1 MIKQGSLPKG
11 RKKAGAIFLYLV
23 LAAITVLM
31 FVPTLWGLCASF
43 KPEEEVLAEGIHFL
57 PKDFTFENY
66 LEVFTNRN
74 NPVLRW
80 FFNSLVIAVLNV
92 VLYLFI
98 ASMAAFAFS
107 RLKFKGRETLFVICM
122 MSMMI
127 PGIINVIPNYV
138 IIEKLGLLDNYL
150 AMVLPGLGGVGSVF
164 MIRQFMKGIPKEY
177 DEAARIDGASSWCI
191 YTRVILPLCK
201 PALITAGIF
210 AFQGS
215 WNDFLWP
222 LIVTNRPETRTLT
235 SGLYIMQGLYS
246 HQYGKLLAG
255 AMLSALPVL
264 IVFLFGQKYLV
275 EGINVGGIKG

>member
-1 MIKQGSLPKG
+1 MTKQKSLSKEW
-11 RKKAGAIFLYLV
+11 KKAGTIFWYLV
-23 LAAITVLM
+23 LAAITLLM
-31 FVPTLWGLCASF
+31 LVPTLWGLCASF

-57 PKDFTFENY
+57 PQDFTFENY
-66 LEVFTNRN
+66 IEVFTNRN

-92 VLYLFI
+92 GLYLFI

-107 RLKFKGRETLFVICM
+107 RLKFKGRETMFLVCM

-138 IIEKLGLLDNYL
+138 IIEKMGLLDNYL

-177 DEAARIDGASSWCI
+177 DEAAKIDGASNWCI
-191 YTRVILPLCK
+191 YTRIILPLCK

-222 LIVTNRPETRTLT
+222 LIVTNSPETRTLT

-275 EGINVGGIKG
+275 EGIGVGGVKG

>member
-1 MIKQGSLPKG
+1 MTKQKSLSKEW
-11 RKKAGAIFLYLV
+11 KKAGTIFWYLV
-23 LAAITVLM
+23 LAAITLLM
-31 FVPTLWGLCASF
+31 LVPTLWGLCASF

-57 PKDFTFENY
+57 PQDFTFENY
-66 LEVFTNRN
+66 IEVFTNRN

-92 VLYLFI
+92 GLYLFI

-107 RLKFKGRETLFVICM
+107 RLKFKGRETMFLICM

-138 IIEKLGLLDNYL
+138 IIEKMGLLDNYL

-177 DEAARIDGASSWCI
+177 DEAAKIDGASNWCI
-191 YTRVILPLCK
+191 YTRIILPLCK

-222 LIVTNRPETRTLT
+222 LIVTNSPETRTLT

-275 EGINVGGIKG
+275 EGIGVGGVKG

>member
-1 MIKQGSLPKG
+1 MTKQKSLSKEW
-11 RKKAGAIFLYLV
+11 KKARTIFWYLV
-23 LAAITVLM
+23 LAAITLLM
-31 FVPTLWGLCASF
+31 LVPTLWGLCASF

-57 PKDFTFENY
+57 PQDFTFENY
-66 LEVFTNRN
+66 IEVFTNRN

-92 VLYLFI
+92 GLYLFI

-107 RLKFKGRETLFVICM
+107 RLKFKGRETMFLVCM

-138 IIEKLGLLDNYL
+138 IIEKMGLLDNYL

-177 DEAARIDGASSWCI
+177 DEAAKIDGASNWCI
-191 YTRVILPLCK
+191 YTRIILPLCK

-222 LIVTNRPETRTLT
+222 LIVTNSPETRTLT

-275 EGINVGGIKG
+275 EGIGVGGVKG

>member
-1 MIKQGSLPKG
+1 MTKQKSLSKEW
-11 RKKAGAIFLYLV
+11 KKAGTIFWYLV
-23 LAAITVLM
+23 LAAITMLM
-31 FVPTLWGLCASF
+31 LVPTLWGLCASF

-57 PKDFTFENY
+57 PQDFTFENY
-66 LEVFTNRN
+66 IEVFTNRN

-92 VLYLFI
+92 GLYLFI

-107 RLKFKGRETLFVICM
+107 RLKFKGRETMFLVCM

-138 IIEKLGLLDNYL
+138 IIEKMGLLDNYL

-177 DEAARIDGASSWCI
+177 DEAAKIDGASNWCI
-191 YTRVILPLCK
+191 YTRIILPLCK

-222 LIVTNRPETRTLT
+222 LIVTNSPETRTLT

-275 EGINVGGIKG
+275 EGIGVGGVKG

>member
-1 MIKQGSLPKG
+1 
-11 RKKAGAIFLYLV
+11 
-23 LAAITVLM
+23 
-31 FVPTLWGLCASF
+31 
-43 KPEEEVLAEGIHFL
+43 
-57 PKDFTFENY
+57 
-66 LEVFTNRN
+66 
-74 NPVLRW
+74 
-80 FFNSLVIAVLNV
+80 
-92 VLYLFI
+92 
-98 ASMAAFAFS
+98 
-107 RLKFKGRETLFVICM
+107 
-122 MSMMI
+122 
-127 PGIINVIPNYV
+127 
-138 IIEKLGLLDNYL
+138 
-150 AMVLPGLGGVGSVF
+150 
-164 MIRQFMKGIPKEY
+164 
-177 DEAARIDGASSWCI
+177 
-191 YTRVILPLCK
+191 LCK

>member
-1 MIKQGSLPKG
+1 MTKQKILSKG
-11 RKKAGAIFLYLV
+11 RRKARTIFLYLV

-31 FVPTLWGLCASF
+31 LVPTLWGLSASF
-43 KPEEEVLAEGIHFL
+43 KPEKEVLAEGIHFL
-57 PKDFTFENY
+57 PQDFTFENY
-66 LEVFTNRN
+66 IEVFTNRN

-107 RLKFKGRETLFVICM
+107 RLKFKGRETLFMVCM

-127 PGIINVIPNYV
+127 PGIINIIPNYV

-177 DEAARIDGASSWCI
+177 DEAARIDGASNWCI
-191 YTRVILPLCK
+191 YTRVILPLCR

-222 LIVTNRPETRTLT
+222 LIVTNSPETRTLT

-264 IVFLFGQKYLV
+264 IVFLFGQKYIV
-275 EGINVGGIKG
+275 EGIGVGGVKG